1 MVCVLVSRYL
11 DYKRLGIKTY
21 TLSQHKEAL
30 EALKKGTIAKAIF
43 KIK

>member
-1 MVCVLVSRYL
+1 MCAPVCRYL
-11 DYKRLGIKTY
+11 DYERLGIKTY
-21 TLSQHKEAL
+21 TLSQHKAAL